1 MSEDNMIIVKSKIK
15 TLVDDVNI
23 GSDFVGA
30 LNDVATALV
39 KKARE
44 RCLANGRKTLKPQ
57 DL

>member
-15 TLVDDVNI
+15 TLVEDVNI
-23 GSDFVGA
+23 GSDFVDA
-30 LNDVATALV
+30 LNVVATGLV
-39 KKARE
+39 RKARE